1 MVYKVVWTP
10 EALQTY
16 LQVISYLENKWTE
29 REVKNFARGV
39 EDKINLL
46 KKFSGIGSPF
56 DKKRRLRKTLVHKH
70 VQLYYRIRL
79 QKRQVELVS
88 FWNTYQN
95 PNKLRGLR

>member
-29 REVKNFARGV
+29 REVKNFAKGV
-39 EDKINLL
+39 ENKIELL

-56 DKKRRLRKTLVHKH
+56 DKKRRLRKTLVHKQ

-95 PNKLRGLR
+95 PNKLRRLR

>member
-16 LQVISYLENKWTE
+16 LQIISYLEQEWTE
-29 REVKNFARGV
+29 REIKNFASGV
-39 EDKINLL
+39 EDKIGLL
-46 KKFSGIGSPF
+46 KKLPGIGSPF
-56 DKKRRLRKTLVHKH
+56 DKKRKLRKTLVHKQ
-70 VQLYYRIRL
+70 VQLYYRVRP

-95 PNKLRGLR
+95 PNKLRRLR

>member
-39 EDKINLL
+39 EDKIELL

-56 DKKRRLRKTLVHKH
+56 DKKRRLRKTLVHKQ

-95 PNKLRGLR
+95 PNKLRRLR

>member
-56 DKKRRLRKTLVHKH
+56 DKKRRLRKTLVHKQ
-70 VQLYYRIRL
+70 VQLYYRISLR
-79 QKRQVELVS
+79 KRQVELVS

-95 PNKLRGLR
+95 PNKLRRLR